1 MRESLRSAAAVV
13 TALAVVGV
21 GGYFAVTQL
30 GWETTIEML
39 GFEVTAVVRAPESQC
54 AQAQEYQTEN
64 ENEAVRCIADRRWM
78 RDYIERCAEGE
89 EPDLVYI
96 ASDGVLTRLEK
107 CPPRQQ
113 RIASRQ
119 RDVSIPADVRV
130 AEIMGTGN

>member
-13 TALAVVGV
+13 AALVVVGV

-39 GFEVTAVVRAPESQC
+39 GFEITAVVRAPESQC
-54 AQAQEYQTEN
+54 AQAQEYQTED
-64 ENEAVRCIADRRWM
+64 EAVMCIADRRWM
-78 RDYIERCAEGE
+78 REYIERCAEGE

-96 ASDGVLTRLEK
+96 ASDGVLTRLGK

-113 RIASRQ
+113 RSASRQ